1 MKKII
6 DLYYRLLC
14 ALVTALVGLL
24 LFPVTLQVIS
34 RYTDLIPTWLWTEEA
49 ARFCLVWMVMLGAT
63 IAVRNRMHFDIDLL
77 PEPKTAHGKAL
88 ARVVVD
94 GAVALFGVAF
104 LWIGAVYAW
113 DARTEVSE
121 ITEMSM
127 ALMYI
132 AFPVSAA
139 GWLLFLSEQIVDDLK
154 QLARSRT

>member
-24 LFPVTLQVIS
+24 LFPVTLQVVS

-104 LWIGAVYAW
+104 LWIGAVYAY

-132 AFPVSAA
+132 AFPISAA

-154 QLARSRT
+154 ELARSRK

>member
-1 MKKII
+1 MKTII
-6 DLYYRLLC
+6 DLYYKLLC
-14 ALVTALVGLL
+14 ALVTALVGAL
-24 LFPVTLQVIS
+24 LFPVTLQVVS

-49 ARFCLVWMVMLGAT
+49 ARFCFIWMIMLGAT
-63 IAVRNRMHFDIDLL
+63 VAVRNRMHFDIDLL

-94 GAVALFGVAF
+94 GAVAVFGVAF
-104 LWIGAVYAW
+104 LWIGAQYAA

-121 ITEMSM
+121 ITELPMIY
-127 ALMYI
+127 MYV

-139 GWLLFLSEQIVDDLK
+139 GWLLFLVEQIIDDLR

>member
-6 DLYYRLLC
+6 DLYYKLLC

-104 LWIGAVYAW
+104 LWIGAVYAY

-132 AFPVSAA
+132 AFPISAA

-154 QLARSRT
+154 ELARSRT